1 MNNKGFAVS
10 SVLYA
15 ILISFL
21 LFLGVAL
28 AMFSSANNITLSA
41 NDDIV
46 NGTGFSARRVVN
58 DMKDNTGSE
67 IPSCEDDGTWNSVSD
82 RLIKINSRYG
92 VVYWPKDF
100 GNDGTKYSNKIS
112 ANGDLVNNY
121 NINNYNTK
129 FKDYDDYDS
138 GKDITFTDEISK
150 NTTTVR
156 FYNVCK

>member
-58 DMKDNTGSE
+58 NMLDSNKNEIQSCDNNGNWT
-67 IPSCEDDGTWNSVSD
+67 NVSD

-100 GNDGTKYSNKIS
+100 GTNGKMYSNKIS
-112 ANGDLVNNY
+112 ASGALVNNY
-121 NINNYNTK
+121 NINNYTIE
-129 FKDYDDYDS
+129 FKNYDDYNS
-138 GKDITFTDEISK
+138 GKDITFKDVISE

>member
-46 NGTGFSARRVVN
+46 NRTGFSARRVVN
-58 DMKDNTGSE
+58 DMKDEAGNE
-67 IPSCEDDGTWNSVSD
+67 IQSCNDNGTWNNVSD

-100 GNDGTKYSNKIS
+100 GNDGIKYSNKIS
-112 ANGDLVNNY
+112 ASGDLVNGY
-121 NINNYNTK
+121 NISDYQTK
-129 FKDYDDYDS
+129 FIIYDDYDS
-138 GKDITFTDEISK
+138 GKDITFTDLVNGDEVK
-150 NTTTVR
+150 VR

>member
-28 AMFSSANNITLSA
+28 AMFSSANNLTLSA

-46 NGTGFSARRVVN
+46 NGTGFSARRIV
-58 DMKDNTGSE
+58 DDTDSSS
-67 IPSCEDDGTWNSVSD
+67 PSCNTSNVWTNVSD

-100 GNDGTKYSNKIS
+100 GTSGNMYSNKIS
-112 ANGDLVNNY
+112 ASGDPVT
-121 NINNYNTK
+121 NINNYKTNFKTRYGSYNK
-129 FKDYDDYDS
+129 KKTITFKDVIS
-138 GKDITFTDEISK
+138 DE
-150 NTTTVR
+150 TVTVD
-156 FYNVCK
+156 FYNVCE

>member
-46 NGTGFSARRVVN
+46 NGTGFSARRIV
-58 DMKDNTGSE
+58 DDTSSSLT
-67 IPSCEDDGTWNSVSD
+67 SCNNNGTWNSVSD

-100 GNDGTKYSNKIS
+100 KLDSGKYKYSNKIS
-112 ANGDLVNNY
+112 ADGVPVNKTLEQIKGDYMN
-121 NINNYNTK
+121 
-129 FKDYDDYDS
+129 KDFDYGD
-138 GKDITFTDEISK
+138 DITFTDLVNGDEVK
-150 NTTTVR
+150 VR
-156 FYNVCK
+156 FYDVCK